1 MLTVWPLLLPIA
13 ALSGWI
19 VAKQSEKKAKPSKLN
34 LSKSYVQGV
43 NYILNEQ
50 PDKAIDL
57 FINMLDVDND
67 TVETHL
73 ALGGLFRRKGEVD
86 RSIRIHQNLIARP
99 QLFHTQ
105 RIDALMALG
114 NDYLCAGVYDRAE
127 RIFKEVV
134 DLGGHCEEESLN
146 CLFSIYQQQKKW
158 RKALACLKK
167 LQGVTG
173 KTKAIQVAH
182 CYCELVEEHCAKLQF
197 SKANQFLKM
206 ALSTNKNLVRA
217 SLLQGKLEFLQ
228 GNYKHAIKAYKKVSQ
243 QDPAYLSEIVA
254 PLHECYKSLNMLEP
268 FHTYMRELLNEYPL
282 MSIVFCVAKQIKE
295 EQGDAAAIDF
305 VTEKLN
311 CHPSLK
317 GLNRL
322 IEWHLDLAY
331 GKVKEQLSMLHNI
344 TEKLLNDKPVYRCE
358 SCGFS
363 GRHLHWN
370 CPSCKR
376 WNTIKPIYGLEG
388 E

>member
-1 MLTVWPLLLPIA
+1 MLLPFA
-13 ALSGWI
+13 AMSGWY
-19 VAKQSEKKAKPSKLN
+19 VAKRSDKKIEPNKLD
-34 LSKSYVQGV
+34 LSKTYVQGV

-99 QLFHTQ
+99 QLFHSQ
-105 RIDALMALG
+105 RVDALMALG

-134 DLGGHCEEESLN
+134 ELGGHSEQESLN
-146 CLFSIYQQQKKW
+146 YLFSIYQQQKKW
-158 RKALACLKK
+158 RQALKCLKK
-167 LQGVTG
+167 LQSLTG
-173 KTKAIQVAH
+173 KGRSIQVAH
-182 CYCELVEEHCAKLQF
+182 CYCELVEENCAQGKF
-197 SKANQFLKM
+197 NKASQYLKM
-206 ALSTNKNLVRA
+206 AQSAEKNLVRA

-228 GNYKHAIKAYKKVSQ
+228 KNYKQAIKAYKKVRW
-243 QDPAYLSEIVA
+243 QDPAFLSEIVV
-254 PLHECYKSLNMLEP
+254 PLQKCYEALGMLET
-268 FHTYMRELLNEYPL
+268 FHLYMSELLEEHPL
-282 MSIVFCVAKQIKE
+282 MSIVFCVAKQVKADH
-295 EQGDAAAIDF
+295 GDTAAIDF
-305 VTEKLN
+305 VTDKLN
-311 CHPSLK
+311 QHPSLK
-317 GLNRL
+317 GLNKL
-322 IEWHLDLAY
+322 IEWHLDVAY
-331 GKVKEQLSMLHNI
+331 GKVKDQLSMLHNI
-344 TEKLLNDKPVYRCE
+344 TEKLLKDKPIYRCE

-363 GRHLHWN
+363 GSHLHWN

-376 WNTIKPIYGLEG
+376 WNTIKPICGLEG